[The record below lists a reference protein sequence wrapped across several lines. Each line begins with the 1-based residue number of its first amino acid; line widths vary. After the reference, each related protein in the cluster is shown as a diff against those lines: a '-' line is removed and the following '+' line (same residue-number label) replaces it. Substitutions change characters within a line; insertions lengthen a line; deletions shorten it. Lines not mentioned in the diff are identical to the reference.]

1 MGTDNHRDHA
11 DRTGHADRTDH
22 AGHADRTGRAAG
34 LVAEPV
40 LVTGLGA
47 TTPLGGDVASTWAAM
62 LAGDSGIRP
71 IEAEWASGL
80 PVRIAGR
87 LAVEPS
93 GVLDRVQAR
102 RLDRCQQVALIAARE
117 AWADAG
123 APEVDGER
131 LAVVIG
137 TGTGGALTMLGQ
149 DDVLEASGV
158 RKVSPHTVPMLMA
171 NGPAAWVSIE
181 LGARAGAHTPVSACA
196 SGAEAIALGLDLIRL
211 GRADVVVAGGAEACI
226 CPLPLAGFAQARAH
240 STRNDE
246 PGRASR
252 PFDVGRDGFVIGEGA
267 AVVVL
272 ERAGFAAARRA
283 RAHATLA
290 GAAVTSDAHHIT
302 GAAAEGQVRAMR
314 RAVAE
319 AGLSPR
325 DVAHVHAHATS
336 TPLGDLVEA
345 ASVLEAIGRHPVV
358 TATKSM
364 TGHLFGAAGAVGAL
378 AAVLALRDG
387 VVPATRNLEVPDPA
401 VELDVVA
408 GAPRRGRLTAALTNS
423 FGFGGHNASL
433 VFTPAP

>member
-1 MGTDNHRDHA
+1 MGTDNHA
-11 DRTGHADRTDH
+11 S
-22 AGHADRTGRAAG
+22 RA
-34 LVAEPV
+34 VAPEPV

-47 TTPLGGDVASTWAAM
+47 TTPLGGDVPSTWAAM
-62 LAGDSGIRP
+62 VAGDTGVRP
-71 IEAEWASGL
+71 IAADWAARL
-80 PVRIAGR
+80 PVRIAGQ
-87 LAVEPS
+87 LAVEPTE
-93 GVLDRVQAR
+93 VLDRVLAR
-102 RLDRCQQVALIAARE
+102 RLDRCEQVALVAARQ

-123 APEVDGER
+123 RPEVDGER

-211 GRADVVVAGGAEACI
+211 GRADVVVAGGAEACV
-226 CPLPLAGFAQARAH
+226 CPLTLAGFAQARAH
-240 STRNDE
+240 SLRNDE

-252 PFDVGRDGFVIGEGA
+252 PFDVDRDGFVIGEGA

-283 RAHATLA
+283 RAHAVLA

-302 GAAAEGQVRAMR
+302 AAAAEGQVRAIR
-314 RAVAE
+314 RAVSG

-325 DVAHVHAHATS
+325 DIGLVHAHATS
-336 TPLGDLVEA
+336 TQLGDRTEA
-345 ASVLEAIGRHPVV
+345 ESVTAAIGSHPVV

-364 TGHLFGAAGAVGAL
+364 TGHLFGAAGALGAL
-378 AAVLALRDG
+378 ASVLALREG
-387 VVPATRNLEVPDPA
+387 IVPPTRNLERQDPT
-401 VELDVVA
+401 VGLDVVT
-408 GAPRRGRLTAALTNS
+408 GAARRGPVGAVLTNA

-433 VFTPAP
+433 VFTAAP

>member
-1 MGTDNHRDHA
+1 MSHDN
-11 DRTGHADRTDH
+11 DR
-22 AGHADRTGRAAG
+22 
-34 LVAEPV
+34 VV
-40 LVTGLGA
+40 VTGLGA
-47 TTPLGGDVASTWAAM
+47 TTPLGGDVASTWAGM
-62 LAGDSGIRP
+62 LAGRSGIRA
-71 IEAEWASGL
+71 IEDEWAAGL

-87 LAVEPS
+87 LKVEPS
-93 GVLDRVQAR
+93 EVLDRVQAR
-102 RLDRCQQVALIAARE
+102 RMDRCEQVALIAARQ

-123 APEVDGER
+123 RPEVDPER

-196 SGAEAIALGLDLIRL
+196 SGAEAIAMGLDLIRL

-246 PGRASR
+246 PELASR
-252 PFDVGRDGFVIGEGA
+252 PFDVGRDGFVIGEGSV
-267 AVVVL
+267 VVVL
-272 ERAGFAAARRA
+272 ERAAFAAARAA

-302 GAAAEGQVRAMR
+302 AAAAEGQVRAMR

-319 AGLSPR
+319 AGLVPGDIS
-325 DVAHVHAHATS
+325 HVHAHATS
-336 TPLGDLVEA
+336 TPSGDLVEA
-345 ASVLEAIGRHPVV
+345 ESVAEAIGLHPAV

-364 TGHLFGAAGAVGAL
+364 TGHLFGAAGAIGAL

-387 VVPATRNLEVPDPA
+387 VIPATRNLDTLDPA
-401 VELDVVA
+401 VKLDVVT
-408 GAPRRGRLTAALTNS
+408 GAPRRGALTAALTNS
-423 FGFGGHNASL
+423 FGFGGHNATL

>member
-1 MGTDNHRDHA
+1 MSVDNS
-11 DRTGHADRTDH
+11 G
-22 AGHADRTGRAAG
+22 
-34 LVAEPV
+34 V

-47 TTPLGGDVASTWAAM
+47 TTPLGGDVASTWAGM
-62 LAGDSGIRP
+62 LAGESGIRA
-71 IEAEWASGL
+71 IEEDWAGGL

-87 LAVEPS
+87 LKVEPS
-93 GVLDRVQAR
+93 EVLDRVQAR
-102 RLDRCQQVALIAARE
+102 RMDRCEQVALIAARQ

-123 APEVDGER
+123 APEVDPER

-137 TGTGGALTMLGQ
+137 TGTGGALTLLGQ

-196 SGAEAIALGLDLIRL
+196 SGAEAIAMGLDLIRL

-226 CPLPLAGFAQARAH
+226 CPLPIAGFAQAKAH

-252 PFDVGRDGFVIGEGA
+252 PFDADRDGFVIGEGSV
-267 AVVVL
+267 VVVL
-272 ERAGFAAARRA
+272 ERAGFAAARSA

-302 GAAAEGQVRAMR
+302 AAAAEGQVRAMR

-319 AGLSPR
+319 AGLAPR
-325 DVAHVHAHATS
+325 DIDLVHAHATS

-345 ASVLEAIGRHPVV
+345 ESVTDAIGLHPAV

-387 VVPATRNLEVPDPA
+387 VVPATRNLETLDPA
-401 VELDVVA
+401 VKLDVVA
-408 GAPRRGRLTAALTNS
+408 GVPRHGALTAALTNS

>member
-1 MGTDNHRDHA
+1 MSHDN
-11 DRTGHADRTDH
+11 DR
-22 AGHADRTGRAAG
+22 
-34 LVAEPV
+34 VV
-40 LVTGLGA
+40 VTGLGA
-47 TTPLGGDVASTWAAM
+47 TTPLGGDVASTWAGM
-62 LAGDSGIRP
+62 LAGRSGIRA
-71 IEAEWASGL
+71 IEDEWAAGL

-87 LAVEPS
+87 LKVEPS
-93 GVLDRVQAR
+93 EVLDRVRAR
-102 RLDRCQQVALIAARE
+102 RMDRCEQVALIAARE

-123 APEVDGER
+123 GPEVDPER

-196 SGAEAIALGLDLIRL
+196 SGAEAIAMGLDLIRL

-246 PGRASR
+246 PELASR
-252 PFDVGRDGFVIGEGA
+252 PFDVGRDGFVIGEGSV
-267 AVVVL
+267 VVVL
-272 ERAGFAAARRA
+272 ERAGFAAARAA

-302 GAAAEGQVRAMR
+302 AAAAEGQVRAMR

-319 AGLSPR
+319 AGLVPGDIS
-325 DVAHVHAHATS
+325 HVHAHATS
-336 TPLGDLVEA
+336 TPSGDRVEA
-345 ASVLEAIGRHPVV
+345 ESVAEAIGLHPAV

-364 TGHLFGAAGAVGAL
+364 TGHLFGAAGAIGAL

-387 VVPATRNLEVPDPA
+387 VVPATRNLDTLDPA
-401 VELDVVA
+401 VKLDVVT
-408 GAPRRGRLTAALTNS
+408 GAPRRGALTAALTNS
-423 FGFGGHNASL
+423 FGFGGHNATL

>member
-1 MGTDNHRDHA
+1 MGTANHR
-11 DRTGHADRTDH
+11 T
-22 AGHADRTGRAAG
+22 

-62 LAGDSGIRP
+62 LAGGSGIRP
-71 IEAEWASGL
+71 IEADWAAGM
-80 PVRIAGR
+80 PVRIAGQ

-93 GVLDRVQAR
+93 EVLDRVQAR
-102 RLDRCQQVALIAARE
+102 RLDRCEQVALIAARE

-149 DDVLEASGV
+149 DDVLETSGV

-226 CPLPLAGFAQARAH
+226 CPLPMAGFSQARAH
-240 STRNDE
+240 SLRNDE

-252 PFDVGRDGFVIGEGA
+252 PFDVDRDGFVIGEGA

-283 RAHATLA
+283 RAHATLV

-302 GAAAEGQVRAMR
+302 AAAAEGQVRAMR

-319 AGLSPR
+319 AGLAPR
-325 DVAHVHAHATS
+325 DIELVHAHATS
-336 TPLGDLVEA
+336 TQLGDLVEA
-345 ASVLEAIGRHPVV
+345 ESVTEAIGEHPAV

-364 TGHLFGAAGAVGAL
+364 TGHLFGAAGAIGAL
-378 AAVLALRDG
+378 ATVLALRDG
-387 VVPATRNLEVPDPA
+387 AVPPTRNLETQDPA
-401 VELDVVA
+401 VKLDVVA
-408 GAPRRGRLTAALTNS
+408 GGARRGPLGAALTNA